1 MAGSSLSL
9 HVRYEDRQVMRALQR
24 LQDAAGDLT
33 PAFKDIGEHLMLS
46 HSERFRDQVDPEG
59 NPWAALSEKYRA
71 RKKRRKNEILI
82 LSTDLQN
89 MLRYDPVTNNTL
101 RFGTDREYGA
111 THQFGAPERGIPAR
125 PFLGISDGDRTV
137 ILDILQDHLMEALQ

>member
-33 PAFKDIGEHLMLS
+33 PAFKDIGEHLMIS

-59 NPWAALSEKYRA
+59 NAWQPLSPWYRA
-71 RKKRRKNEILI
+71 RKKKNPNKILI
-82 LSTDLQN
+82 RDVMLSATLNYQ
-89 MLRYDPVTNNTL
+89 VEGESL
-101 RFGTDREYGA
+101 RFGTPLIYGA
-111 THQFGAPERGIPAR
+111 THQFGDPERGIPAR